1 MANLLMRGCLAA
13 QLLAQP
19 LAGSLAQETRVA
31 VEIIELAQLIEQSDR
46 MARRVRT
53 AAFLMNQQ
61 LAERAGEQMIGRHSR
76 PLN

>member
-31 VEIIELAQLIEQSDR
+31 VEIIELAQLIEQSDG